1 MASSGARP
9 DILARLRWI
18 LGGAI
23 ALIAGLSWAYLLAGA
38 GMHSMP
44 GMAASFAALAAMWTV
59 MMAAMMLPAATPLA
73 LLYSRGM
80 RHHGEVARGGLLI
93 GGYLLVWSL
102 FGLGAA
108 WLQHRLG
115 PAGLDPR
122 YFPALLAAAG
132 LYQWSPLKDHCLGR
146 CRAPARFLADF
157 CRPGAAGAVRLGLVH
172 GLYCL
177 GCCWLIMLLLF
188 VGGAM
193 NLAWVAL
200 LTLLVSAEKL
210 LPGGRWVA
218 RLAGLLLIGWAAVL
232 LAA

>member
-9 DILARLRWI
+9 GILERPRAI
-18 LGGAI
+18 LGLAI
-23 ALIAGLSWAYLLAGA
+23 ALIAALSWAYLLAGA

-44 GMAASFAALAAMWTV
+44 GMAASFAALATMWTV
-59 MMAAMMLPAATPLA
+59 MMAAMMLPAATPLV
-73 LLYSRGM
+73 LLYSRGI
-80 RHHGEVARGGLLI
+80 RHYGELARGGLLI
-93 GGYLLVWSL
+93 AGYLFVWGL
-102 FGLGAA
+102 FGIGAA
-108 WLQHRLG
+108 WLQHGLG

-132 LYQWSPLKDHCLGR
+132 LYQWSPLKDRCLGR
-146 CRAPARFLADF
+146 CRAPARFLAEYF
-157 CRPGAAGAVRLGLVH
+157 RPGSAGAFRLGLVH

-188 VGGAM
+188 VGGVM

-210 LPGGRWVA
+210 LPGGPWVA
-218 RLAGLLLIGWAAVL
+218 RIAGLGLIGWAAAL
-232 LAA
+232 LLV